1 MRWAHVIEL
10 FLFLFL
16 FVANMFLIDFDFP
29 KFDYYLLQV
38 SIKNK
43 ERKQKKTESSTTH
56 VKWAKRRKKKHRL
69 LVEKPN
75 RWRYSVSQNKNGT
88 LCYHGRLI
96 GGKVFVSFPCI
107 CNVAAHNAQTRS
119 VSKAIL
125 KNKQSKR
132 NRNQEQRLS
141 RERERKKAEESK
153 TDGACCHPVAWQPSN
168 SETNRTDHLII

>member
-1 MRWAHVIEL
+1 MSSCYRIILILILIRCKYVFDWFRFSEIRL
-10 FLFLFL
+10 LL
-16 FVANMFLIDFDFP
+16 VASF
-29 KFDYYLLQV
+29 Y
-38 SIKNK
+38 K
-43 ERKQKKTESSTTH
+43 EQRTKAKKTESSTSH
-56 VKWAKRRKKKHRL
+56 VKWAKSRKKKHRL

-119 VSKAIL
+119 VSKAVL

-132 NRNQEQRLS
+132 NKNQKQR
-141 RERERKKAEESK
+141 RE
-153 TDGACCHPVAWQPSN
+153 
-168 SETNRTDHLII
+168 